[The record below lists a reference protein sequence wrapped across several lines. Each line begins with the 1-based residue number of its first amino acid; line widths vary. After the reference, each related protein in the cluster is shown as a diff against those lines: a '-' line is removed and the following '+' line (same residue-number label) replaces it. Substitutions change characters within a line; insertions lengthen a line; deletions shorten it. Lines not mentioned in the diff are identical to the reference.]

1 MSRLRD
7 EKGRF
12 RTNPP
17 KTELTR
23 ASLPKGFISTVGSS
37 KMSEEETSVRNY
49 DPKCNN

>member
-17 KTELTR
+17 KIELTG

-37 KMSEEETSVRNY
+37 KMSEEETSKG
-49 DPKCNN
+49 PTAE